1 MKRFFVMAAL
11 VCIAALS
18 VNAQADEPETKAQK
32 FFRLTKTAD
41 ENPTD
46 WNAQLE
52 AGHFLLDKEN
62 GMYNQSK
69 AEKYYERIYH
79 LATDYNKE
87 IPDSVIREA
96 CVALLTVASDKKN
109 LDKALFYIDEIL
121 HADKVGVDIGDAYLN
136 TLGST
141 GMLYNMM
148 KENFVKALPY
158 MMDIRERVTKANL
171 PGIEHT
177 DITTAMLFE
186 GLVRE
191 YKKMFND
198 KLIDLTFD
206 GKKYIVISM
215 GDWNIEKPLMGWT
228 EKKDGVPTLLYG
240 EDGKI
245 YDDMHGEMVYSFF
258 FDKNGI
264 VPQEGTNMRLIS
276 VTPECRQQLLEAY
289 HNYTKKSKTNK
300 K

>member
-1 MKRFFVMAAL
+1 MRKIFLFAAFICFAAL
-11 VCIAALS
+11 N
-18 VNAQADEPETKAQK
+18 VNAQTEEPESKIEK
-32 FFRLTKTAD
+32 MLRLTKTAN

-46 WNAQLE
+46 WKAQLE

-62 GMYNQSK
+62 GMYNQSM

-177 DITTAMLFE
+177 DIT
-186 GLVRE
+186 
-191 YKKMFND
+191 
-198 KLIDLTFD
+198 DLTFD

-245 YDDMHGEMVYSFF
+245 YDNMHGEMVYSFF

-276 VTPECRQQLLEAY
+276 VTPERRQQLLEAY

>member
-11 VCIAALS
+11 VCIDALS
-18 VNAQADEPETKAQK
+18 VNAQTDEPETKAQK

-245 YDDMHGEMVYSFF
+245 YDNMHGEMVYSFF